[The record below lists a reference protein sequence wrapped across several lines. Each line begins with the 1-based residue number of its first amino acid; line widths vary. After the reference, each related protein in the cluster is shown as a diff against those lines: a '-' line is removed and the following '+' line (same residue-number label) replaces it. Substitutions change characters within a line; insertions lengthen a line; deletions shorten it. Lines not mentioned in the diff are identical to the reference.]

1 MSYKL
6 LRITDLYP
14 QYIKSVYEENP
25 ELSEKN
31 YLEQSSKLSSK
42 SVEISSSYVKELN
55 TIGVEAFEL
64 ISNAT
69 IAQKQWLKENN
80 LSQDLSLPETILKQI
95 NYFKPDVVWLD
106 TTVLL
111 NASFIIQLK
120 KSSPFIK
127 KVVGH
132 ICAPFNN
139 EIENGL
145 RELDTVFTC
154 TPCIE
159 HELNS
164 KGMKNVTLVYHAFY
178 PEIIK
183 WVKEEINPYPEND
196 FVFTGS
202 LYTGYGLHKS
212 RIEYIETMIANHIN
226 VSIYGNL
233 EPKATVLKKQ
243 AMYYAIN
250 ALKSFG
256 ATSLIN
262 KTPVLNRFKN
272 YGDEKIKYYSTDLI
286 NATKPPV
293 FGLEMYKVLAKSKI
307 CFNIH
312 GEIAKKCAGNIRL
325 FEATGIGTC
334 LITDHKDNMNS
345 LFDVGK
351 EVITYTNLNDCLEK
365 VKWLINH
372 PSERIKI
379 AKAGQEKVL
388 KSHTVKNRV
397 EQINSVICK
406 LLQ

>member
-14 QYIKSVYEENP
+14 QYIQSVYQ
-25 ELSEKN
+25 KN
-31 YLEQSSKLSSK
+31 HDLTSQSYLEQSKVLSSK

-64 ISNAT
+64 ISNAS

-80 LSQDLSLPETILKQI
+80 LSIDLSLTETILKQI
-95 NYFKPDVVWLD
+95 NFFKPEVVWID
-106 TTVLL
+106 TTALL
-111 NASFIIQLK
+111 NTSFIIQLK
-120 KSSPFIK
+120 KSNPCVK

-139 EIENGL
+139 DIEYGL
-145 RELDTVFTC
+145 KELDAVFTC

-159 HELNS
+159 HELKR

-178 PEIIK
+178 PDIIN
-183 WVKEEINPYPEND
+183 WVKEENNPYPEND

-212 RIEYIETMIANHIN
+212 RIEYIETMLANQIN

-233 EPKATVLKKQ
+233 ESRNTVLKKQ

-250 ALKSFG
+250 TLNTIG
-256 ATSLIN
+256 ASSLIN
-262 KTPVLNRFKN
+262 KIRSLSRFKN
-272 YGDEKIKYYSTDLI
+272 YGDEKINYYSTDLI
-286 NATKPPV
+286 NSTKPPV

-325 FEATGIGTC
+325 FEATGIGSC
-334 LITDHKDNMNS
+334 LITDHKDNMKT
-345 LFDVGK
+345 LFEIGQ
-351 EVITYTNLNDCLEK
+351 EVVTYTNINDCLEK
-365 VKWLINH
+365 VKWLINN
-372 PSERIKI
+372 PAERIKI
-379 AKAGQEKVL
+379 AKAGQERVL

-397 EQINSVICK
+397 EQINSVICN
-406 LLQ
+406 LL